1 MNQSNKDTDDILDA
15 IKLMMG
21 NDQLNKEQ
29 SLPKDIMELTK
40 PIDEKETHE
49 SETSILELSDIV
61 ISSSTDPEAFG
72 RVSIEAQAMGKIII
86 ASNHGGSQETIIEGK
101 TGYLYSP
108 KKPIELMEKILYTI
122 AQKKYCSTDISE
134 LAMNH
139 IRNNYGKDKMCER
152 TLEFYQKIIN

>member
-49 SETSILELSDIV
+49 SETSILELTELVVDEASDKKGTLEAQDMQISEDQIRNAV
-61 ISSSTDPEAFG
+61 RNTIESLPEETIDNIINEEHKKVVLDRLSSAKISISSQDNKE
-72 RVSIEAQAMGKIII
+72 
-86 ASNHGGSQETIIEGK
+86 
-101 TGYLYSP
+101 
-108 KKPIELMEKILYTI
+108 
-122 AQKKYCSTDISE
+122 
-134 LAMNH
+134 
-139 IRNNYGKDKMCER
+139 
-152 TLEFYQKIIN
+152 

>member
-49 SETSILELSDIV
+49 SETSILELTELVVDESSYENVTSETKEMHISEDQIRNV
-61 ISSSTDPEAFG
+61 VRNTIESLPEETIDNIINEELKKVVLDRLSSAKISISSQDNKE
-72 RVSIEAQAMGKIII
+72 
-86 ASNHGGSQETIIEGK
+86 
-101 TGYLYSP
+101 
-108 KKPIELMEKILYTI
+108 
-122 AQKKYCSTDISE
+122 
-134 LAMNH
+134 
-139 IRNNYGKDKMCER
+139 
-152 TLEFYQKIIN
+152 